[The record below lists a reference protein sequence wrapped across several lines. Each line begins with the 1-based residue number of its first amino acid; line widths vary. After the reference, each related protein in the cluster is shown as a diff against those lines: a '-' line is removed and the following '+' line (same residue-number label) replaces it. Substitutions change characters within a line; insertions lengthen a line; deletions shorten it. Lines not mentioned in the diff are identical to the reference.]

1 MGRQFLWEGKC
12 WMILPAGLCGAA
24 LLGLWRGFLP
34 SGEQEGSR
42 YSISPEAVAKIMLK
56 RLLQFLV

>member
-1 MGRQFLWEGKC
+1 
-12 WMILPAGLCGAA
+12 MILPAGLCGAA